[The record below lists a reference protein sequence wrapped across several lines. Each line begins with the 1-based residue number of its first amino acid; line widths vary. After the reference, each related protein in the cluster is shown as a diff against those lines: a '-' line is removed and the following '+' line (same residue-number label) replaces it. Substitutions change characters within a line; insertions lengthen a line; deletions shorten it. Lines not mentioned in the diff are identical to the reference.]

1 MVDETY
7 AVFAGENA
15 VDLVARHPNLC
26 VVRTFSKSHCLA
38 GMRVGYAL
46 AQPGVIGLL
55 DRVKDSYNVS
65 RLSQAAALAALA
77 DPDYYAGLVRKIRA
91 TRDRAR
97 QAWTDRFGWFTYPSQ
112 TNFLFTEPRDRAGRT
127 GPEVARGLYDFL
139 CARKILVRHFGSH
152 ALTSLFPPHQ
162 RRHRRRNA
170 RVAGAPRGMAK
181 IRIATISRSTA
192 ETDITL
198 KLTVDGAGVPEVDT
212 GIPFLDHMLTLFAK
226 HGLFDLEVKAKGDVA
241 VDYHHTVEDVG
252 LVLGE
257 AFKTAL
263 GDKVGLKRYGFFLL
277 PMDES
282 LARVVLDLGGRPH
295 LVYEVEAPTMF
306 VRDFNLALVKEFFRA
321 FANSVGANVHIQLL
335 YGEEPHHVVEAVFK
349 CFARALDVAT
359 QIEPRAADQLPST
372 KGKL

>member
-1 MVDETY
+1 
-7 AVFAGENA
+7 
-15 VDLVARHPNLC
+15 
-26 VVRTFSKSHCLA
+26 
-38 GMRVGYAL
+38 
-46 AQPGVIGLL
+46 
-55 DRVKDSYNVS
+55 
-65 RLSQAAALAALA
+65 
-77 DPDYYAGLVRKIRA
+77 
-91 TRDRAR
+91 
-97 QAWTDRFGWFTYPSQ
+97 
-112 TNFLFTEPRDRAGRT
+112 
-127 GPEVARGLYDFL
+127 
-139 CARKILVRHFGSH
+139 
-152 ALTSLFPPHQ
+152 
-162 RRHRRRNA
+162 
-170 RVAGAPRGMAK
+170 MAK
-181 IRIATISRSTA
+181 IRIANVSRRTA

-198 KLTVDGAGVPEVDT
+198 QLTVDGTGVSRVDT

-226 HGLFDLEVKAKGDVA
+226 HGLFDLDMKAKGDVA

-263 GDKVGLKRYGFFLL
+263 GDKIGLKRYGFFLL

-295 LVYEVEAPTMF
+295 LVYEVQAPTMY

-372 KGKL
+372 KGTL